1 MRKLKKIIVV
11 VCCIVFVLPLIL
23 IAISFAVG
31 ACLYLTADFRQPD
44 INPDLSQYELS
55 VDTDSLKVCRD
66 SRLCLNEYGLWEAY
80 ISGNSIERGLKYGA
94 LNKDLL
100 RNQEDIF
107 VNQIHEIIP
116 SEWWVK
122 FLHKVI
128 IMFNRD
134 MAKHIPDEYREEIY
148 AMSLFG
154 TDEYESY
161 GTSYFR
167 QLNYHAAHDIGHMM
181 QQYMLVGC
189 SSFACWDDESEDGD
203 LIVGRNF
210 DFYVGDEFAEN
221 KVVLFVN
228 PTEGYRFA
236 SISWPGMMGV
246 LSGMNETGLTVTIN
260 AAKGAIPTS
269 SAMPI
274 SLLARH
280 ILQYASNIDEAY
292 EIATQFKTFVSE
304 SLLIASANDGY
315 AAIIEKTPE
324 KIALYSCQLSAV
336 SYQQSVS
343 RVSVKSQSQQSR
355 LVCTNHYQSEEFEND
370 DYNIENIATS
380 DSPYRHKRLNELLDE
395 KSPIDAEDA
404 VSILRDR
411 YGLGNADI
419 GLSNEKSLN
428 QFIAHH
434 SVVFQPEKLRFW
446 VSTSPW
452 QLGEYVCYELDNS
465 SEFNVL
471 SSEFRVQRSEFNVQS
486 SEFRVQDYD
495 RVCRYRSQYKTITTA
510 IRDNQNITSEFIDE
524 FISNNPNYFQV
535 YNTLGDY
542 ELSRGNNEQAIL
554 YWNKALSLE
563 IPRTTERDEIIGK
576 IQKYD

>member
-1 MRKLKKIIVV
+1 MRKIKKILVWI
-11 VCCIVFVLPLIL
+11 CCIIFVMPLIL
-23 IAISFAVG
+23 MVISFAIG
-31 ACLYLTADFRQPD
+31 YCFYITADFRQPD
-44 INPDLSQYELS
+44 INLDLCKYELS
-55 VDTDSLKVCRD
+55 VDTDSLKICED
-66 SRLCLNEYGLWEAY
+66 SYLYLNEYGLWEAY
-80 ISGNSIERGLKYGA
+80 ISGNSVERGAKYGA

-100 RNQEDIF
+100 KYQEDVF

-116 SEWWVK
+116 SEWWVE

-148 AMSLFG
+148 AMSLYG
-154 TDEYESY
+154 TDKYDSY
-161 GTSYFR
+161 GNSYFR

-189 SSFACWDDESEDGD
+189 SSFACWDNASTTGN

-210 DFYVGDEFAEN
+210 DFYVGDDFAEN
-221 KVVLFVN
+221 KMVLFVN
-228 PTEGYRFA
+228 PDDGYRFA

-246 LSGMNETGLTVTIN
+246 LSGMNEEGLTVTIN

-280 ILQYASNIDEAY
+280 ILQYASNIEEAY
-292 EIATQFKTFVSE
+292 EIANQYKTFVSE

-324 KIALYSCQLSAV
+324 KIALYKIQQLDS
-336 SYQQSVS
+336 
-343 RVSVKSQSQQSR
+343 KII
-355 LVCTNHYQSEEFEND
+355 CTNHYQSEEFAND
-370 DYNIENIATS
+370 DYNMENIATS
-380 DSPYRHKRLNELLDE
+380 DSPYRYDRLNELLNE
-395 KSPIDAEDA
+395 LSPIDAEDA
-404 VSILRDR
+404 VSILRNR
-411 YGLGNADI
+411 YGIGNADI

-434 SVVFQPEKLRFW
+434 SVVFQPEELRFW

-452 QLGEYVCYELDNS
+452 QLGDYVCYDLFNS
-465 SEFNVL
+465 MCQKSESINADTLALNDEYV
-471 SSEFRVQRSEFNVQS
+471 
-486 SEFRVQDYD
+486 
-495 RVCRYRSQYKTITTA
+495 RVCRYRTQYKELMSA
-510 IRDNQNITSEFIDE
+510 MKDNRDLTSEFIDE

-542 ELSRGNNEQAIL
+542 EASRENYRQAIL

-563 IPRTTERDEIIGK
+563 IPRTTERDDITSK

>member
-1 MRKLKKIIVV
+1 MRKVKKIGIII
-11 VCCIVFVLPLIL
+11 CCMIFVLPIIL
-23 IAISFAVG
+23 IAISFAIGV
-31 ACLYLTADFRQPD
+31 CLYLTADFRQPD
-44 INPDLSQYELS
+44 FTLDMSKYE
-55 VDTDSLKVCRD
+55 VVVENDSLRRCNN
-66 SRLCLNEYGLWEAY
+66 STLRLNKYGLWEAH
-80 ISGNSIERGLKYGA
+80 IVGNAIDRGAEYGA

-100 RNQEDIF
+100 KYQEDVF

-116 SEWWVK
+116 SEWWVE

-128 IMFNRD
+128 IVFNRD
-134 MAKHIPDEYREEIY
+134 MAQHIPDEYREEIY
-148 AMSLFG
+148 AMSHFC
-154 TDEYESY
+154 TDEYDSY
-161 GTSYFR
+161 GNSYFR

-189 SSFACWDDESEDGD
+189 SSFACWDDESEDGE

-210 DFYVGDEFAEN
+210 DFYVGDDFAKN
-221 KVVLFVN
+221 KVILFVE

-292 EIATQFKTFVSE
+292 EIAKQYKTFVSE
-304 SLLIASANDGY
+304 SLLIASANDGC

-324 KIALYSCQLSAV
+324 KIAIYKSQLSAV
-336 SYQQSVS
+336 SDQQSVQSS
-343 RVSVKSQSQQSR
+343 RI
-355 LVCTNHYQSEEFEND
+355 VCTNHYQSEEFAD
-370 DYNIENIATS
+370 DEYNMENIVTS
-380 DSPYRHKRLNELLDE
+380 DSPYRYERLNELLDE
-395 KSPIDAEDA
+395 MSPINAEDA
-404 VSILRDR
+404 VSILRNR

-434 SVVFQPEKLRFW
+434 SVVFQPEQLRFW
-446 VSTSPW
+446 VSTAPW
-452 QLGEYVCYELDNS
+452 QLGEFVCYELDK
-465 SEFNVL
+465 
-471 SSEFRVQRSEFNVQS
+471 VQS
-486 SEFRVQDYD
+486 SEFKVQSSEFKDDEYV
-495 RVCRYRSQYKTITTA
+495 RVCRYRSQYKTITSA
-510 IRDNQNITSEFIDE
+510 IRDGHNITSEFIDE

-542 ELSRGNNEQAIL
+542 ESSRGNYVQAIL

-563 IPRTTERDEIIGK
+563 IPRTTERDEIISK

>member
-1 MRKLKKIIVV
+1 MRKLKKIILLL
-11 VCCIVFVLPLIL
+11 CCIIFVLPLIL
-23 IAISFAVG
+23 IAISFAIG
-31 ACLYLTADFRQPD
+31 YCLYVTADFRQPD
-44 INPDLSQYELS
+44 IDPELCKYELS
-55 VDTDSLKVCRD
+55 VDTDSLKICED
-66 SRLCLNEYGLWEAY
+66 SFLCLNEYGLWEAY
-80 ISGNSIERGLKYGA
+80 ISGNSVERGAKYGA

-100 RNQEDIF
+100 EYQEDVF

-116 SEWWVK
+116 SEWWVE

-148 AMSLFG
+148 AMSLYG
-154 TDEYESY
+154 TDKYDSY
-161 GTSYFR
+161 GSSYFR

-189 SSFACWDDESEDGD
+189 SSFACWDDASATGN

-210 DFYVGDEFAEN
+210 DFYVGDDFAKN
-221 KVVLFVN
+221 KVVLFVD
-228 PTEGYRFA
+228 PDEGYRFA

-246 LSGMNETGLTVTIN
+246 LSGMNEEGLTVTIN
-260 AAKGAIPTS
+260 AAQGAIPTS

-292 EIATQFKTFVSE
+292 EIASQFKTFVSE

-324 KIALYSCQLSAV
+324 KLALYKNQNTASDIQHPMI
-336 SYQQSVS
+336 
-343 RVSVKSQSQQSR
+343 
-355 LVCTNHYQSEEFEND
+355 VCTNHYQSDKFAD
-370 DYNIENIATS
+370 DDNNKENIATS
-380 DSPYRHKRLNELLDE
+380 DSPYRHERLNELLDE
-395 KSPIDAEDA
+395 LSPIDANDA
-404 VSILRDR
+404 VSILRNR

-434 SVVFQPEKLRFW
+434 SVVFQPEELRFW

-452 QLGEYVCYELDNS
+452 QLGEYVCYELKDNGQQTTANRIG
-465 SEFNVL
+465 SELISADTLAL
-471 SSEFRVQRSEFNVQS
+471 SDEYV
-486 SEFRVQDYD
+486 
-495 RVCRYRSQYKTITTA
+495 RVCRYRNQYKELVSA
-510 IRDNQNITSEFIDE
+510 MKDKRDVGSEFIEE

-542 ELSRGNNEQAIL
+542 ELSKENYRQAII

-563 IPRTTERDEIIGK
+563 IPRTTERDEITGK